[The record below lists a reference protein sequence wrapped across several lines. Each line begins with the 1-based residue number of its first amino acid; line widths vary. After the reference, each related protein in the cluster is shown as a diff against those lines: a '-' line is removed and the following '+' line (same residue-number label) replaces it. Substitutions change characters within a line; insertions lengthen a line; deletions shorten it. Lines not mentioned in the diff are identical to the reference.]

1 MSRLGRLY
9 RPGSEREGL
18 RNHDGM
24 PAWYIPVPGAWL
36 SWLKPHPLARNIT
49 CHHIRLNTTTISSQ
63 TKQLAYIDIK
73 PFSWETCGDYMTA
86 ENVLKQCV
94 EVLERIMSDDAV
106 PRNIRRSAESVKS
119 ILMDQNVSEAVK
131 AASAISIL
139 DEISNDPNIPLHT
152 RTLIWNVASQL
163 ETVPVG

>member
-1 MSRLGRLY
+1 
-9 RPGSEREGL
+9 
-18 RNHDGM
+18 
-24 PAWYIPVPGAWL
+24 
-36 SWLKPHPLARNIT
+36 
-49 CHHIRLNTTTISSQ
+49 
-63 TKQLAYIDIK
+63 
-73 PFSWETCGDYMTA
+73 MTA
-86 ENVLKQCV
+86 KKTIEQCV

-106 PRNIRRSAESVKS
+106 PRNIRRSAESVKA
-119 ILMDQNVSEAVK
+119 ILTDESVNEAVK